1 MFIEVER
8 KDGRK
13 ARLRAESIV
22 SILEDETTNKETGL
36 TTPFLTLQI
45 GAIKVECINEN
56 LVSLF
61 AKLNAAAGRH
71 VNCVR
76 TEDIDATKRAP
87 RLEQPINI
95 TELKRKV
102 AK

>member
-13 ARLRAESIV
+13 ARLRADNIV
-22 SILEDETTNKETGL
+22 SVLEDETTNKETGL

-45 GAIKVECINEN
+45 GAIKVECINDN
-56 LVSLF
+56 LISLF
-61 AKLNAAAGRH
+61 EKMTAAAGRR
-71 VNCVR
+71 VSCVG
-76 TEDIDATKRAP
+76 TEGIDPAKRAP
-87 RLEQPINI
+87 RIEQPVNV
-95 TELKRKV
+95 TELKRKA